1 MITVDELRH
10 LFGPVGTDA
19 LEYLAGVVEDIHLP
33 SGEYFAHE
41 GDERALFIVVEGRA
55 EITKVVNGRERVIGV
70 REAGQFFGEV
80 PMTFST
86 QFPASGRTAQA
97 SRIIKLDVTA
107 FYTLAA
113 MAPSVPQKVAVLA
126 RRYVDSL
133 QELAAEKPAIEVR
146 LIGPRFDA
154 RLHRVAGF
162 LTRNQVTYERVVL
175 DAAVAGASYPVV
187 ELASG
192 ESLVAPG
199 MRELAV
205 AVGLTVEPSAA
216 DYDVVILGAGPAGL
230 TAAVNGAAEG
240 LRTVVIESLA
250 PGGQA
255 GTSTRIENYT
265 GFPYGISGDDL
276 ASRALAQARRLG
288 AEIVVTRTVEAL
300 RPDSKRDR
308 ARRRRRTA
316 CARCVIVATGVDWRT
331 LPLPEVE
338 HFLGNGVYY
347 GAARSDSALA
357 QGAHVCIIGAGNSAG
372 QAAIFFSRH
381 ARSVTMLVRG
391 ESLDS
396 SMSRYLIDQ
405 IAANDAIS
413 VETRSEVVGLHG
425 ETNLDGVD
433 VIDRASG
440 TTTRRAFSIVFV
452 MIGADASTG
461 WLPSSVAQD
470 VPRLHP
476 HRTGCRGVR
485 SVDGRPSPLRP
496 RDQRARRVRHRRRA
510 LRIGQAGGCRR
521 RGGRHGDRDGA
532 PVPGPGAGA
541 QAVGHG
547 RDAVAG
553 SGAVPLPSSHGA
565 NPHPCGD
572 LPRERG
578 ARPARG
584 LPDHSRV
591 PPAHGRLLRGHRGVR
606 PRAGRRR
613 MARAQADEATGPVI
627 AGIAGL
633 LSTFIALLVASLFTD
648 GLSFDGIFAWI
659 LATVIV
665 WVITALATWLLLKYV
680 LPEPK
685 TANAR

>member
-1 MITVDELRH
+1 MISVDELRQ
-10 LFGPVGTDA
+10 LFGPVGTEA
-19 LEYLAGVVEDIHLP
+19 LEYLAGVVEDIHVP

-41 GDERALFIVVEGRA
+41 GDERALFIVVDGRA
-55 EITKVVNGRERVIGV
+55 EITKIVNGRERVIGV
-70 REAGQFFGEV
+70 REPGQFFGEV

-86 QFPASGRTAQA
+86 QFPASGRTTQA
-97 SRIIKLDVTA
+97 SRIIKLDVRA

-162 LTRNQVTYERVVL
+162 LTRNQVSYERVVL

-187 ELASG
+187 ELANG
-192 ESLVAPG
+192 DRLIAPE
-199 MRELAV
+199 MRDLAI
-205 AVGLTVEPSAA
+205 AVGLTVEPTAT

-300 RPDSKRDR
+300 RPDSNEIVLDGGDVLRSPV
-308 ARRRRRTA
+308 
-316 CARCVIVATGVDWRT
+316 VIVATGVDWRT

-357 QGAHVCIIGAGNSAG
+357 QGAEVCIIGAGNSAG

-391 ESLDS
+391 QSLES
-396 SMSRYLIDQ
+396 SMSQYLIDQ
-405 IAANDAIS
+405 IGETDAIS
-413 VETRSEVVGLHG
+413 VETRSEVVALHG
-425 ETNLDGVD
+425 ESSLTGVD

-452 MIGADASTG
+452 MIGADASTE
-461 WLPSSVAQD
+461 WLPA
-470 VPRLHP
+470 
-476 HRTGCRGVR
+476 
-485 SVDGRPSPLRP
+485 
-496 RDQRARRVRHRRRA
+496 
-510 LRIGQAGGCRR
+510 
-521 RGGRHGDRDGA
+521 
-532 PVPGPGAGA
+532 
-541 QAVGHG
+541 
-547 RDAVAG
+547 AVACDADG
-553 SGAVPLPSSHGA
+553 FILTG
-565 NPHPCGD
+565 
-572 LPRERG
+572 
-578 ARPARG
+578 
-584 LPDHSRV
+584 PDAADS
-591 PPAHGRLLRGHRGVR
+591 PEWT
-606 PRAGRRR
+606 GRRR
-613 MARAQADEATGPVI
+613 PFALETSAPGVFAIGDVRSGSVKRVAAGVGEGGMAIAMVHQYLALQRAA
-627 AGIAGL
+627 
-633 LSTFIALLVASLFTD
+633 
-648 GLSFDGIFAWI
+648 
-659 LATVIV
+659 
-665 WVITALATWLLLKYV
+665 
-680 LPEPK
+680 EP
-685 TANAR
+685 A

>member
-55 EITKVVNGRERVIGV
+55 EITKVVNGRERVIGA

-86 QFPASGRTAQA
+86 QFPASGRTTQA

-162 LTRNQVTYERVVL
+162 LTRNQVSYERVVL
-175 DAAVAGASYPVV
+175 DGAVAGASYPVV

-205 AVGLTVEPSAA
+205 AVGLTVEPSAT

-300 RPDSKRDR
+300 RPDSKEIVLDGGDVLR
-308 ARRRRRTA
+308 API
-316 CARCVIVATGVDWRT
+316 VIVATG
-331 LPLPEVE
+331 
-338 HFLGNGVYY
+338 
-347 GAARSDSALA
+347 
-357 QGAHVCIIGAGNSAG
+357 
-372 QAAIFFSRH
+372 
-381 ARSVTMLVRG
+381 
-391 ESLDS
+391 
-396 SMSRYLIDQ
+396 
-405 IAANDAIS
+405 
-413 VETRSEVVGLHG
+413 
-425 ETNLDGVD
+425 
-433 VIDRASG
+433 
-440 TTTRRAFSIVFV
+440 
-452 MIGADASTG
+452 
-461 WLPSSVAQD
+461 
-470 VPRLHP
+470 
-476 HRTGCRGVR
+476 
-485 SVDGRPSPLRP
+485 
-496 RDQRARRVRHRRRA
+496 
-510 LRIGQAGGCRR
+510 
-521 RGGRHGDRDGA
+521 
-532 PVPGPGAGA
+532 
-541 QAVGHG
+541 
-547 RDAVAG
+547 
-553 SGAVPLPSSHGA
+553 
-565 NPHPCGD
+565 
-572 LPRERG
+572 
-578 ARPARG
+578 
-584 LPDHSRV
+584 
-591 PPAHGRLLRGHRGVR
+591 
-606 PRAGRRR
+606 
-613 MARAQADEATGPVI
+613 
-627 AGIAGL
+627 
-633 LSTFIALLVASLFTD
+633 
-648 GLSFDGIFAWI
+648 
-659 LATVIV
+659 
-665 WVITALATWLLLKYV
+665 
-680 LPEPK
+680 
-685 TANAR
+685 